1 VTQPPPEPV
10 QPATT
15 VLDEARAQLFAA
27 LQRVWVAL
35 GWPEDRAEQYPP
47 LTPRAPE
54 AWVDVPVLH
63 QAPTQQAQAVAAT
76 FPVVFLVDGSEE
88 EQVKQQDKL
97 LAYGWQELDR
107 VKVRGYASTLQSAGP
122 EELGPEGAQLRGL
135 VFRVQVTVQTRTLC
149 PQPLVQPTDEGT
161 P

>member
-1 VTQPPPEPV
+1 MTQPPPQLAAP
-10 QPATT
+10 T
-15 VLDEARAQLFAA
+15 VLDEARAELFAA
-27 LQRVWVAL
+27 LQQVWVAL
-35 GWPEDRAEQYPP
+35 GWPQDRAELYPP

-63 QAPTQQAQAVAAT
+63 QAPTERAQAVAAT
-76 FPVVFLVDGSEE
+76 FPVVFLVDGSAQ
-88 EQVKQQDKL
+88 EQVEQQDKL
-97 LAYGWQELDR
+97 LAYGWQLLDR
-107 VKVRGYASTLQSAGP
+107 VKVRGHACTIQSAGP
-122 EELGPEGAQLRGL
+122 EELGPEGAAVRGL